1 MEKKNSIQ
9 GILFYL
15 LVGIIAIFF
24 TYLTLVSTLSTNPTQ
39 LEKLSEMVGISGSPE
54 MLASFALIQPLIS
67 LIIFVSLDFS
77 LRIKLVY
84 NLLLFT
90 LCLKKG
96 NVYLLCSGKNYSR
109 IRLINFALHYSKS
122 HVAGNLPLL
131 LFPLH
136 LQGRFLETFFVPL

>member
-15 LVGIIAIFF
+15 FVGIIAIFF

-67 LIIFVSLDFS
+67 LIIVLGIGFFIAHKV
-77 LRIKLVY
+77 
-84 NLLLFT
+84 
-90 LCLKKG
+90 G
-96 NVYLLCSGKNYSR
+96 
-109 IRLINFALHYSKS
+109 
-122 HVAGNLPLL
+122 
-131 LFPLH
+131 
-136 LQGRFLETFFVPL
+136 LQSAIIHPMLEERKCVFIM